1 MIHFYDNVDIRQAA
15 SKEAPASRLL
25 TSQLDAYPDTDTY
38 KSDKPVA
45 LTRGE
50 DTSLGVGIDY
60 DNVDRTFKLR
70 SRVQT
75 VIQPKTVKEVE
86 RK

>member
-1 MIHFYDNVDIRQAA
+1 MHIRKAA
-15 SKEAPASRLL
+15 TKDAPAISLL
-25 TSQLDAYPDTDTY
+25 TSQLDAYPYTDTY

-50 DTSLGVGIDY
+50 DTSHGIGMDY

-86 RK
+86 RKQP

>member
-1 MIHFYDNVDIRQAA
+1 MCWWHRAVRH
-15 SKEAPASRLL
+15 
-25 TSQLDAYPDTDTY
+25 
-38 KSDKPVA
+38 
-45 LTRGE
+45 
-50 DTSLGVGIDY
+50 GIGMDY

-86 RK
+86 RKQP